1 MDYDVYELSERE
13 RQVVFTAL
21 DLYREAAEKQQ
32 EANEKKLRVHSEE
45 IDEVLEILTGDDYRI
60 GLIHKFMTREA
71 RERIAKERAE
81 RERRDREARAQM
93 GLFSEG
99 GGQTVE
105 EALEGIEE
113 EAKRKIADAEV
124 SKQHGDQV
132 EPAAAALD
140 PDVERALKQAL
151 DGIDALLPHEDVQ
164 IGEDGGE
171 PIIETRIAPVSDEDL
186 TAALRGL
193 WKGTVEKG
201 MAISFRH
208 YRTLSGAE
216 THVFVVGG
224 SFAPAFYFGVDREV
238 HGFTKWEPT
247 LAGAALLD
255 AVRHV
260 WGIPRPEAVDVQE
273 ATTEATDP
281 EAEAAEPAADEASAG
296 DDKTRV
302 YEALL
307 STFCPDCRAEA
318 GQICMTIGGN
328 PRNGFHSRRIRAAIK
343 AGSIRREDY
352 EIAYQ
357 LETNE
362 DPAALDSAGI
372 ARRQLEIA
380 DGADH
385 TDSGLAVVDV
395 ELQAFLAD
403 EADESEASAE
413 AKPTS
418 EEEHTIR
425 SAAAHFFAGDEGAQ
439 RDYVAGAFDAIAD
452 RAVGD
457 RLESHGQ
464 VSGAYVRGHSLGR
477 TLLEKRK
484 KAAAAAAPEQAA
496 ETSAPTTGAD
506 DAFAEL
512 VSALKGDSR
521 PITDFAELLSPTL
534 IAILRDHGITTVG
547 HVAERWDELP
557 GITGV
562 GKVSLGRLR
571 TLLQE
576 ASSAATAGAA
586 ASAGETDEDGDLPF

>member
-1 MDYDVYELSERE
+1 MSDYDVYELSERE

-32 EANEKKLRVHSEE
+32 EANEKKIRVHSEE
-45 IDEVLEILTGDDYRI
+45 IAELLEILIGDDYRI
-60 GLIHKFMTREA
+60 GLLHKFMAREA

-81 RERRDREARAQM
+81 RERRDREARAQL

-99 GGQTVE
+99 GGQTIE
-105 EALEGIEE
+105 EALEGVEE
-113 EAKRKIADAEV
+113 EAAQRIAEAEA
-124 SKQHGDQV
+124 SDQQAEQV
-132 EPAAAALD
+132 EPAAVALD

-151 DGIDALLPHEDVQ
+151 DGIDALLPHEEVQ

-171 PIIETRIAPVSDEDL
+171 PISETRIAPVSDEDL
-186 TAALRGL
+186 TAALREL

-260 WGIPRPEAVDVQE
+260 WGI
-273 ATTEATDP
+273 
-281 EAEAAEPAADEASAG
+281 S
-296 DDKTRV
+296 
-302 YEALL
+302 
-307 STFCPDCRAEA
+307 
-318 GQICMTIGGN
+318 
-328 PRNGFHSRRIRAAIK
+328 
-343 AGSIRREDY
+343 
-352 EIAYQ
+352 
-357 LETNE
+357 
-362 DPAALDSAGI
+362 
-372 ARRQLEIA
+372 RRQLEIA

-385 TDSGLAVVDV
+385 TDSELAVVDV

-418 EEEHTIR
+418 EEEHAIR
-425 SAAAHFFAGDEGAQ
+425 SAAAHFFAGDEDAQ
-439 RDYVAGAFDAIAD
+439 QDYIQAAFDAIAG
-452 RAVGD
+452 RVITEQGAGRGLTV
-457 RLESHGQ
+457 
-464 VSGAYVRGHSLGR
+464 AYVRGHRLGR
-477 TLLEKRK
+477 TLLENRQ
-484 KAAAAAAPEQAA
+484 KAGAATAEQPT
-496 ETSAPTTGAD
+496 ETSAPET
-506 DAFAEL
+506 DAGDPVDEL
-512 VSALKGDSR
+512 VRSLRGDPR

-576 ASSAATAGAA
+576 ASSVAAAGAA
-586 ASAGETDEDGDLPF
+586 ASAGEPDEDGDLPF

>member
-81 RERRDREARAQM
+81 RERRDREARAQL

-99 GGQTVE
+99 GGQTIE
-105 EALEGIEE
+105 EALEGVEAEAGQRLAQAEASGE
-113 EAKRKIADAEV
+113 EALIV
-124 SKQHGDQV
+124 P
-132 EPAAAALD
+132 PA
-140 PDVERALKQAL
+140 DVEDALKAAL
-151 DGIDALLPHEDVQ
+151 DGIDRYLPTELVH
-164 IGEDGGE
+164 IGGE
-171 PIIETRIAPVSDEDL
+171 GPEAIYETRIAPVTDDEL
-186 TAALRGL
+186 ERILKTL
-193 WKGTVEKG
+193 WAGTIEAG
-201 MAISFRH
+201 APISFKAFRTANG
-208 YRTLSGAE
+208 YPTWIFVAGGDRDPGFSYPVNRNTFRLDGPGRTPPTLS
-216 THVFVVGG
+216 
-224 SFAPAFYFGVDREV
+224 R
-238 HGFTKWEPT
+238 W
-247 LAGAALLD
+247 ALLE
-255 AVRHV
+255 AVRRI

-273 ATTEATDP
+273 ATTEATDL
-281 EAEAAEPAADEASAG
+281 EAEAAEPAADDASAG

-302 YEALL
+302 YEAVL

-385 TDSGLAVVDV
+385 TDSELAVVDV

-425 SAAAHFFAGDEGAQ
+425 SAAAHFFAGDEEAQ
-439 RDYVAGAFDAIAD
+439 QDYIQAAFDAIAG
-452 RAVGD
+452 RVITEQGAGRGLTV
-457 RLESHGQ
+457 
-464 VSGAYVRGHSLGR
+464 AYVRGHRLGR
-477 TLLEKRK
+477 TLLENRQ
-484 KAAAAAAPEQAA
+484 KAGAATAEQPAETAAPE
-496 ETSAPTTGAD
+496 T
-506 DAFAEL
+506 DAGDPVDEL
-512 VSALKGDSR
+512 VRSLRGDPR
-521 PITDFAELLSPTL
+521 PITDYAEKLSPTL
-534 IAILRDHGITTVG
+534 IAILRDKGITTVG
-547 HVAERWDELP
+547 HVAERWAELRSFV
-557 GITGV
+557 GV

-571 TLLQE
+571 AMLEE
-576 ASSAATAGAA
+576 ASKAPAAVAVGAA
-586 ASAGETDEDGDLPF
+586 AEDDGEELPF